1 LSRLRL
7 QPHYDRIVAIDLRA
21 DSVEKAAREHTARVV
36 FTAMRPHQWTKNLLV
51 FAGII
56 FAAKL
61 DDPTRWLEAV
71 ACFGAYCAASSAAY
85 LLNDV
90 RDREADRA
98 HPGKRNRPIA
108 SGELGVRTA
117 LWVAAILALL
127 ALGLVVPLGLK
138 SIVLLLAFAAAQ
150 VAYTIGFKHVA
161 IVDVLLIAILF
172 VIRAA
177 AGAAAVHVVIS
188 PWLLL
193 CTGLLALFLALAK
206 RRGELVLAERNETPG
221 RPVLKSYTV
230 VALDQLITIVAAAT
244 IVAYCLYT
252 FSARESS
259 VMMVTIP
266 FVVFGVFRYLLLVQR
281 QDAGEEPDR
290 LLLTDRPIQ
299 LCIAAWVLTC
309 AVVLVVT

>member
-1 LSRLRL
+1 
-7 QPHYDRIVAIDLRA
+7 VAIDLGA
-21 DSVEKAAREHTARVV
+21 GSVEKATREHTATTV
-36 FTAMRPHQWTKNLLV
+36 FAAMRPHQWTKNLLV

-56 FAAKL
+56 FAARL
-61 DDPTRWLEAV
+61 GDPIRWLEAV
-71 ACFGAYCAASSAAY
+71 ACFGAYCAASSSAY
-85 LLNDV
+85 LVNDV

-98 HPGKRNRPIA
+98 HPGKRRRPIA
-108 SGELGVRTA
+108 SGDLGVRTA
-117 LWVAAILALL
+117 LWLAATLAVLALCFTM
-127 ALGLVVPLGLK
+127 PLGLK
-138 SIVLLLAFAAAQ
+138 SIVLLLAFAVAQ
-150 VAYTIGFKHVA
+150 VSYTLGFKHVV

-172 VIRAA
+172 VLRAA

-193 CTGLLALFLALAK
+193 CTGLLSLFLALAK

-221 RPVLKSYTV
+221 RPVLDGYTV
-230 VALDQLITIVAAAT
+230 VALDQLITIVAAST

-266 FVVFGVFRYLLLVQR
+266 FVVFGVFRYLLLVQH

-309 AVVLVVT
+309 ALVLVVT